1 MKVLIFYI
9 ILPGVNA
16 FIQDYDY
23 VIKDSTVSSLT
34 NASEVKDF
42 VNKKE
47 SKLVPKDVLPVPKP
61 GATLRPVP
69 VSITA
74 KPKPF
79 SMTSTPLPTLYD
91 HQDRMTKSNPNDFA
105 SETES
110 SK

>member
-1 MKVLIFYI
+1 MKVFIFYV

-23 VIKDSTVSSLT
+23 VIEDSSASSLT
-34 NASEVKDF
+34 NASEAF
-42 VNKKE
+42 VDKKE
-47 SKLVPKDVLPVPKP
+47 SKIVLKDVLPVPKP

-69 VSITA
+69 VSTTA

-79 SMTSTPLPTLYD
+79 STTSTPLPTLYD
-91 HQDRMTKSNPNDFA
+91 HQDRMTKFNPNDFA
-105 SETES
+105 SGTES